1 MMRYIEN
8 RTQRRFMIS
17 PSGLI
22 MSNMKIWKKRKNGRR
37 LWHTITGPA
46 PAGPVIPIPHTTTQA
61 LGGGMVCCEKSAGAM
76 HRVENILGPSG
87 PSIYTHTG
95 PSGPVCVLISKNT
108 CTWSVRTKYMLF
120 DLKRHTIR
128 SVRTW
133 WYTRITHLRCGVERT
148 WPGPS
153 GPGHVRMYTR
163 SVRTWYT
170 YTSKKATPPVPGPLG
185 PGTGNNIFIGPSG
198 PINMYT
204 HVGPSGPTCV
214 CKTKIKRSLF

>member
-1 MMRYIEN
+1 MAYHN
-8 RTQRRFMIS
+8 RTS
-17 PSGLI
+17 S
-22 MSNMKIWKKRKNGRR
+22 SWSCY
-37 LWHTITGPA
+37 TY
-46 PAGPVIPIPHTTTQA
+46 TTYHHPM
-61 LGGGMVCCEKSAGAM
+61 LGWWYGVLRKSAGAM

-133 WYTRITHLRCGVERT
+133 WYTRIPHRRCGVERT

-185 PGTGNNIFIGPSG
+185 PGTGNNIFIGPDG

-214 CKTKIKRSLF
+214 CKTKIKRSLFSISRCRQVCTFFDFGTA